1 MVKNI
6 SLIADQKQQTNTL
19 LCLW

>member
-6 SLIADQKQQTNTL
+6 SLFFVG
-19 LCLW
+19 